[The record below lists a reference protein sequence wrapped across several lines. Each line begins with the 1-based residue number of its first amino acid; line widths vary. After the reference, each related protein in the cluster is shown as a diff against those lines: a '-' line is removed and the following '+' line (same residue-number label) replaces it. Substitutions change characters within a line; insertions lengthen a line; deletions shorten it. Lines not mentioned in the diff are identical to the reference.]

1 MKRKREDKRLEAYD
15 RIKEFILTYQIKP
28 GLRLDHAYLKEKIG
42 VSTTP
47 IREALNR
54 LMEEGYV
61 SQIKNRGCF
70 VSDLSPNELGDL
82 YEIREALELFA
93 IRKTLGEDRRIDK
106 TVRKEIQRIMDL
118 YYKYAHE
125 EPYRY
130 RLHLDRDFHVMLA
143 KVSGN
148 LILSKMLDSIIEKMN
163 YKRKVVELFP
173 QRGKEASKEHY
184 EIFKLLLEGKESEV
198 VEYLRN
204 HIQIAKETLLNILKT
219 REEYMKR

>member
-1 MKRKREDKRLEAYD
+1 METKRQDKRQEAYN

-28 GLRLDHAYLKEKIG
+28 GLRLDHADLKEKIG

-54 LMEEGYV
+54 LTEEGYV
-61 SQIKNRGCF
+61 SQIKNRGYF

-93 IRKTLGEDRRIDK
+93 IRKTLRENRRIDE
-106 TVRKEIQRIMDL
+106 TSRKGIKRIMDL
-118 YYKYAHE
+118 YFKYAHE

-130 RLHLDRDFHVMLA
+130 RLHLDREFHVMLA
-143 KVSGN
+143 KLSGN
-148 LILSKMLDSIIEKMN
+148 LILSKTLNSIIEKMN
-163 YKRKVVELFP
+163 YKREVVELFP

-184 EIFKLLLEGKESEV
+184 EIFKLLLEGEESKA
-198 VEYLRN
+198 VELLQN
-204 HIQIAKETLLNILKT
+204 HIRIAKETLLNILKT